1 MRRGGGIR
9 SPGRLRLV
17 LYALAG
23 AVLVLALAQVLLPRI
38 AASRISSRV
47 GRYGEVEGV
56 SVSAWPAVELL
67 WGSVDS
73 VRVRARR
80 LSLSPAQA
88 AKLLWEGRGA
98 SGMDLTAGSLQVGTL
113 RLSDARLRKRGS
125 SLSAEARASESD
137 VRAALPVGWEVTL
150 LNSQGGEVEVRASGG
165 LFGVGASVDAVAL
178 ASEGRL
184 VAHPLGPLLE
194 GLQLTLFSDRHVHVQ
209 GVGARPESGPPPGYR
224 LSMTASL
231 R

>member
-1 MRRGGGIR
+1 
-9 SPGRLRLV
+9 V

-47 GRYGEVEGV
+47 GRYGEVEAV

-80 LSLSPAQA
+80 LSVSPAQA
-88 AKLLWEGRGA
+88 AKLLWEGRGVQ
-98 SGMDLTAGSLQVGTL
+98 SMDLTADSLQVGPL
-113 RLSDARLRKRGS
+113 RLGDARLRKRGS
-125 SLSAEARASESD
+125 ALSAEARASEGD
-137 VRAALPVGWEVTL
+137 VRAALPPGWAVTL
-150 LNSQGGEVEVRASGG
+150 LSSRGGEVEVRASGG

-184 VAHPLGPLLE
+184 VAHPLGLPLE
-194 GLQLTLFSDRHVHVQ
+194 GLQLTLFSDRHVQVQ
-209 GVGARPESGPPPGYR
+209 GVGARLESGQPPAYR
-224 LSMTASL
+224 LSMRASL